1 MYRASSLGM
10 SDSTSLREMES
21 TIRAMTQDFCIAFNT
36 GNYDQAA
43 ALFTADAVFMP
54 PHEESFQGTKAIEG
68 ALRKFGS
75 SGYESLR
82 FDTTRVE
89 GSGDMAFEIGRY
101 EVTVR
106 RGTATLADR
115 GKYLRGWRRFGAWR
129 IIADCWSSCI
139 RLGDDARLTSINV
152 A

>member
-1 MYRASSLGM
+1 MYRASSLGI

-21 TIRAMTQDFCIAFNT
+21 TIRATTQDSCIAFNT

-43 ALFTADAVFMP
+43 ALYTADAVFMP
-54 PHEESFQGTKAIEG
+54 PHEEFCQGAKAIERT
-68 ALRKFGS
+68 LREFGS

-82 FDTTRVE
+82 FETTRVD
-89 GSGDMAFEIGRY
+89 GSGDMALEIGRY

-106 RGTATLADR
+106 KGTAILADR

-129 IIADCWSSCI
+129 IIADCWSGCLC
-139 RLGDDARLTSINV
+139 LGDDVRLHRV

>member
-10 SDSTSLREMES
+10 SDSTSLSEMES

-54 PHEESFQGTKAIEG
+54 PHEESVQGTKAIERT
-68 ALRKFGS
+68 LREFGS

-82 FDTTRVE
+82 FETTRVD
-89 GSGDMAFEIGRY
+89 GSGDMALEIGRY

-106 RGTATLADR
+106 KGTAILEDH

-129 IIADCWSSCI
+129 IVADCWGSSI
-139 RLGDDARLTSINV
+139 RLGDDVRFHRV